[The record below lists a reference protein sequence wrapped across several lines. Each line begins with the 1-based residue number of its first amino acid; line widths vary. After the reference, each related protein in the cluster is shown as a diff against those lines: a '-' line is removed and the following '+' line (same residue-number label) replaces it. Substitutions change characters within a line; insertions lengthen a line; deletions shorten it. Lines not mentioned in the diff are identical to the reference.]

1 MKNFA
6 LVTGA
11 SKGIGKA
18 IAVELA
24 MRGCNLL
31 LTSRSKNLL
40 DELAEKL
47 RSDFKVDVH
56 AFACD
61 LSDTSAPGR
70 LLEFCIANNLP
81 VNILVNNAGYG
92 LWGKFDDLTMEL
104 QLNMLRLNNEN
115 LVHITHLFIPLLKK
129 NKPSFILNVSSTSAY
144 QAVPTMAVYA
154 AGKIFVLNFSRALRH
169 ELKPDGISVCCLVP
183 GTTSTEFMD
192 RAGQQPLKKRAEK
205 VAMTPEAVA
214 AIAMKG
220 LFNRKAEIIPGFIN
234 WISAKVV
241 PHLPKSLVEG
251 IAASVYRVK

>member
-18 IAVELA
+18 IAFELA
-24 MRGCNLL
+24 KRGCDLL

-47 RSDFKVDVH
+47 RNDFGVAVH
-56 AFACD
+56 VFVSD
-61 LSDTSAPGR
+61 LSDESAPKR
-70 LLEFCIANNLP
+70 LVEFCVANNFP
-81 VNILVNNAGYG
+81 VNVLVNNAGYG
-92 LWGKFDDLTMEL
+92 LWGKFSELTMEL

-115 LVHITHLFIPLLKK
+115 LVHITYLFIPLLKK
-129 NKPSFILNVSSTSAY
+129 NNPSYILNVSSTSAY
-144 QAVPTMAVYA
+144 QPLPTMAVYA
-154 AGKIFVLNFSRALRH
+154 ASKIFVLNFSRALRH
-169 ELKPDGISVCCLVP
+169 ELKSEKISVSCLVP

-192 RAGQQPLKKRAEK
+192 RAGQQLLKKRAEK

-214 AIAMKG
+214 AIAVKG
-220 LFNRKAEIIPGFIN
+220 MFSRKAEIIPGFIN
-234 WISAKVV
+234 WISAKLI
-241 PHLPKSLVEG
+241 PHLPKKLVEN

>member
-1 MKNFA
+1 MRNFA

-24 MRGCNLL
+24 KRGCNLL
-31 LTSRSKNLL
+31 LTSRSKDLL
-40 DELAEKL
+40 EAIAEKL
-47 RSDFKVDVH
+47 RKDFGVEVH
-56 AFACD
+56 VFVSD
-61 LSDTSAPGR
+61 LSDESAPKR
-70 LLEFCIANNLP
+70 LLEFCISNNFP
-81 VNILVNNAGYG
+81 VNILMNNAGYG
-92 LWGKFDDLTMEL
+92 LWGKFEELTMEM

-129 NKPSFILNVSSTSAY
+129 NKPSYILNVSSTTAY
-144 QAVPTMAVYA
+144 QSVPTMAVYA
-154 AGKIFVLNFSRALRH
+154 ASKIFVLNFSRALRY
-169 ELKPDGISVCCLVP
+169 ELKPENISVSCLVP

-214 AIAMKG
+214 AIAVKG
-220 LFNRKAEIIPGFIN
+220 MFKGKSEIIPGFIN
-234 WISAKVV
+234 WISAKVI
-241 PHLPKSLVEG
+241 PHLPKKLVEN